1 MTTKPADGICE
12 IERFEQQKRD
22 MIRALGQEVK
32 LHEFGRRF
40 LHETCKFRYTYH
52 FTWLGRPIIQLPQ
65 DIIAIQE
72 LIWSVQPR
80 VVIETGVAH
89 GGGLVL
95 NASILELLGGDREV
109 IGIDIDIR
117 AHNRT
122 EIERHPLTR
131 RIHMIQGS
139 STDPN
144 VVRQVRD
151 RVAERGPV
159 LVILDSD
166 HTHAHVLRELE
177 LYAPFVQSGSYIVVM
192 DTTVEF
198 LPNGFCADRVWGKG
212 NSPMSAVHAFLK
224 SNDRFVI
231 DASIH
236 NKLLI
241 TVAYD
246 GYLKC
251 VKD

>member
-1 MTTKPADGICE
+1 MTTTKPGGGMRE
-12 IERFEQQKRD
+12 IERFDQQKRD
-22 MIRALGQEVK
+22 MIRALGQQAD
-32 LHEFGRRF
+32 LHQLGREFMRDTG
-40 LHETCKFRYTYH
+40 KFRYTYH

-72 LIWSVQPR
+72 LIWSIQPR

-117 AHNRT
+117 AHNRA
-122 EIERHPLTR
+122 EIEGHPLSR
-131 RIHMIQGS
+131 RIHLIQGS

-144 VVRQVRD
+144 VLRQVRE
-151 RVAERGPV
+151 RVADRGPV

-177 LYAPFVQSGSYIVVM
+177 LYSPLVGSGSYVVVM
-192 DTTVEF
+192 DTSMEF
-198 LPNGFCADRVWGKG
+198 LPEGYITDRPWGKG
-212 NSPMSAVHAFLK
+212 NNPMS
-224 SNDRFVI
+224 
-231 DASIH
+231 
-236 NKLLI
+236 
-241 TVAYD
+241 
-246 GYLKC
+246 
-251 VKD
+251 